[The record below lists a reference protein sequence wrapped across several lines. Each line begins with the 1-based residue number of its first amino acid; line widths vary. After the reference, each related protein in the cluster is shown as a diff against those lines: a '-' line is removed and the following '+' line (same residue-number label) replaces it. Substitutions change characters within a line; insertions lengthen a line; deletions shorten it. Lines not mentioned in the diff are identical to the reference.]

1 TDGSEVR
8 PSLDFSP
15 YPSPESKVVKD
26 PSFRVVPRVFA
37 PLVHVPLV
45 LLVGVDPDLGA
56 VVRPHRPAL
65 ELLEEVL
72 RRRLGVLLSVRHL
85 REHSMP
91 MLRISLQE
99 RFSVQLLRES
109 VDRGE
114 PGVPL
119 GLLVGIERLRKTKV
133 DVGR

>member
-1 TDGSEVR
+1 MGVKCR
-8 PSLDFSP
+8 RRLIFSP

-37 PLVHVPLV
+37 ALIDVALV

-72 RRRLGVLLSVRHL
+72 RRRLGVLLSGRHL
-85 REHSMP
+85 REHRMP
-91 MLRISLQE
+91 LLRRSLQE
-99 RFSVQLLRES
+99 RFSV
-109 VDRGE
+109 
-114 PGVPL
+114 
-119 GLLVGIERLRKTKV
+119 
-133 DVGR
+133 